1 MNNNGMRIEKRELE
15 NLLDAV
21 ATTDYIS
28 WNKERIL
35 SCIEEL
41 QSRLS
46 LSGMKTLDL
55 GHDTRVGLL
64 LAKTGVDLVG
74 NVAPIEEIGSLAPPT
89 QPSQFQL
96 PNGEICKWQLD
107 PFDFESIFPY
117 EDAVFDLVTA
127 FEVIE
132 HVVGSPRRFVRE
144 IKRVLKPGGH
154 FFLGTPNV
162 NSWPKIVR
170 QFQHAPIYDSKP
182 YSQDFGPRH
191 FMCHVY
197 EYSPWEL
204 KTLLKSEGFE
214 IVSFRTWDPYPSDPR
229 GLRNSIL
236 RTLVSLSLFVSGYFR
251 ESALQF
257 KDRGHQIGLL
267 ARSI

>member
-1 MNNNGMRIEKRELE
+1 MRIEKRELE

-21 ATTDYIS
+21 ATTDYVRC
-28 WNKERIL
+28 NKERIL

-46 LSGMKTLDL
+46 LSGLKTLDL
-55 GHDTRVGLL
+55 GHDTHVGLL
-64 LAKTGVDLVG
+64 LAKTGFDLVG
-74 NVAPIEEIGSLAPPT
+74 NIAPIEEICSLAPPT

-107 PFDFESIFPY
+107 
-117 EDAVFDLVTA
+117 
-127 FEVIE
+127 
-132 HVVGSPRRFVRE
+132 
-144 IKRVLKPGGH
+144 
-154 FFLGTPNV
+154 
-162 NSWPKIVR
+162 
-170 QFQHAPIYDSKP
+170 
-182 YSQDFGPRH
+182 
-191 FMCHVY
+191 
-197 EYSPWEL
+197 
-204 KTLLKSEGFE
+204 
-214 IVSFRTWDPYPSDPR
+214 PSDPR